1 MIELQA
7 VTRDDRDAEQT
18 ERAMAEVERFVETL
32 EDRLPA
38 ATAERLDNALL
49 NVAVHRI
56 LALEGASQT
65 AAILWRLA
73 DVLASGTQ
81 FAPGHPVDLNRFDG

>member
-7 VTRDDRDAEQT
+7 ESQDAGDIQQT
-18 ERAMAEVERFVETL
+18 QKAIAEVERLVDVL

-38 ATAERLDNALL
+38 ATAQRLDNALL

-73 DVLASGTQ
+73 DVVASDASV
-81 FAPGHPVDLNRFDG
+81 APGHPVDLSRFDG